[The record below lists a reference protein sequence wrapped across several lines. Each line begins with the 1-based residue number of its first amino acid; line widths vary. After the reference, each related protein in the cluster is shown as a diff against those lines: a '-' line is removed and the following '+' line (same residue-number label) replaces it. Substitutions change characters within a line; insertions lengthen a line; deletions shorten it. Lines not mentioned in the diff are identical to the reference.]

1 MNRISNSLAMRDVA
15 YHLHSQTNLR
25 AHEQNGPLVIVR
37 GEGVHVFD
45 EQGKRYIEGMSG
57 LWCAALGFG
66 EKRLARAAAAQLDRL
81 PYYHTFYGRSND
93 VCIELAETLVG
104 LAPVPMSKVFFA
116 ASGSEA
122 NETMVKLAWYYNN
135 ALGRPEKRKIIARL
149 RGFHGIT
156 IAAASMTGLPTMH
169 RDFNLPLP
177 GFLHTACPLYYR
189 GGRPGETE
197 DDFATRLAEE
207 LDQLIRA
214 EGPETVAAFIA
225 EPVMGAGGVIV
236 PPASYFPKIQ
246 AVLRRHDVMLLADEV
261 ICGFGR
267 TGNWFGTQTFD
278 LQPDMISLAKALSG
292 GYYPI
297 SAVLISDKIY
307 QAVAD
312 NSAKIGGFG
321 HGFTQSGNPVGAAVA
336 LEAIRIYQE
345 RDIVGHVRRVSP
357 RLLDGLRA
365 FAGHPL
371 VGDVRGVGLI
381 AGIELVADKASK
393 RPFDPRH
400 RVGARLESHAL
411 AHGLV
416 LRALG
421 DSIACTPPL
430 IISEAEIDDLLARL
444 AKALDDTQA
453 WVVAN
458 DLRRPA

>member
-246 AVLRRHDVMLLADEV
+246 AVLRHHDVMLLADEV

-444 AKALDDTQA
+444 AKALDDTEA
-453 WVVAN
+453 WVAAN